1 MHDEPAFVA
10 LGFKSNRRG
19 GWWFRAPSNAYTLQI
34 VPSGEERRGWRL
46 GIARP
51 GGMVWGKKAYPS
63 PEAAVF
69 QASRV
74 VDDIELADM
83 LAEAMRA
90 RDDERMQE
98 IQGRIKRWGS
108 ARPSEGLEPQKEGD
122 R

>member
-34 VPSGEERRGWRL
+34 VPSREERRGWCL
-46 GIARP
+46 GIARS
-51 GGMVWGKKAYPS
+51 GGMKWGKKAYPS
-63 PEAAVF
+63 PEAATF

-74 VDDIELADM
+74 VDDIALADM
-83 LAEAMRA
+83 LADAMRA
-90 RDDERMQE
+90 RQDERMQV
-98 IQGRIKRWGS
+98 IGKRIKRF
-108 ARPSEGLEPQKEGD
+108 KEGD